1 MDNRFKE
8 GDLVYAIEAPQVQLQ
23 VRRYVSRIYYCTIIG
38 HLQKKEKVYFDRELM
53 SNDLSKTHLNEPG
66 K

>member
-8 GDLVYAIEAPQVQLQ
+8 GDLVYAIEAPHVRLQ

-38 HLQKKEKVYFDRELM
+38 HLHKKEKVYFDRELM
-53 SNDLSKTHLNEPG
+53 SNDSPVTWPKG
-66 K
+66 

>member
-8 GDLVYAIEAPQVQLQ
+8 GDMVYAIEAPQVLLQ

-38 HLQKKEKVYFDRELM
+38 KLHKKEKVYFDRELM
-53 SNDLSKTHLNEPG
+53 GNDAPVTAQKGT
-66 K
+66 KK